1 MSQFDKLVAIMARLR
16 AKDGCP
22 WDLKQTHDTLKPYIV
37 EEAHELLSAIDEGD
51 DVEICD
57 ELGDVLLQV
66 VFHAQLGYE
75 RGSFTIDDVADAI
88 VQKLIRRHPHI
99 FGDVQIDG
107 ADEVLKNW
115 EAIKSRE
122 KRDKGRDDSLLSSLP
137 GSLPALFRA
146 RRLQEKAAKVG
157 FDWEHTHE
165 VEAKVR
171 EEVEEFLT
179 ARSSGDVASTEE
191 EFGDLLFALV
201 NLARYLDVCPEEA
214 LRKTNIKF
222 QDRFAYIEQKLKK
235 QGKDPASATLAE
247 MDALWEEAKAPPSGS
262 D

>member
-1 MSQFDKLVAIMARLR
+1 MSQFDKLVAIMSRLR
-16 AKDGCP
+16 AADGCP
-22 WDLKQTHDTLKPYIV
+22 WDLKQTHETLKPYIV

-57 ELGDVLLQV
+57 ELGDILLQV

-75 RGSFTIDDVADAI
+75 RGSFTVDDVATAI
-88 VQKLIRRHPHI
+88 VQKLIRRHPHV
-99 FGDVQIDG
+99 FGDVQVDDAG
-107 ADEVLKNW
+107 DVLRNW

-137 GSLPALFRA
+137 TSLPALFRA
-146 RRLQEKAAKVG
+146 RRLQEKASKVG

-171 EEVEEFLT
+171 EEVEEFIS
-179 ARSSGDVASTEE
+179 AKHSGDEAGTEE

-201 NLARYLDVCPEEA
+201 NLARYMDVCPEEA
-214 LRKTNIKF
+214 LRKTNNKF
-222 QDRFAYIEQKLKK
+222 QDRFAYIEQELKK

-247 MDALWEEAKAPPSGS
+247 MDALWEQAKTLPRNPA
-262 D
+262 